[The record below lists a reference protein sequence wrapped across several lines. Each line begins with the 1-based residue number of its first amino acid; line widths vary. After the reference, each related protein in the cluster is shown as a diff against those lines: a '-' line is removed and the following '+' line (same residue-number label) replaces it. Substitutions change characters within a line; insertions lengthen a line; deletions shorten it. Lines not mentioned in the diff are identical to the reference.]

1 MYRTHPQMLKLANQ
15 FIKCIRIFRGLS
27 IRIEYLDH
35 GNKRLSGYV
44 RDRFHFSLKVVPLE
58 IDCHRDTCKHTCHL
72 NKGETQRVYIVLWQ
86 SEIFHPNLMLPEDGG
101 SVCTKLLAD
110 WDFSNNLMGFIKGI
124 EALLA
129 NPNPQSP
136 WGTDS
141 CTMAAQHFNAE
152 EYDPPIERK
161 KDTGP
166 KVVKQKVREDEVEE
180 EEEDEVDNWD

>member
-1 MYRTHPQMLKLANQ
+1 MPSLPLDILRKRVKNEYDMATRKLPHIIAIEDPEIKEFPAVIVVTLMDTPGPIMRDGKIDHKFTHQ
-15 FIKCIRIFRGLS
+15 FKMIVTKNYPY
-27 IRIEYLDH
+27 E
-35 GNKRLSGYV
+35 K
-44 RDRFHFSLKVVPLE
+44 P
-58 IDCHRDTCKHTCHL
+58 
-72 NKGETQRVYIVLWQ
+72 IVLWQ

-136 WGTDS
+136 WGTDT
-141 CTMAAQHFNAE
+141 CTLAAQHFNAE

-161 KDTGP
+161 KDTSP
-166 KVVKQKVREDEVEE
+166 KVIRPKVREEKKEEEVES
-180 EEEDEVDNWD
+180 WD